1 MCLTPRGH
9 TLPQL
14 AAALLMLLWIALH
27 AAVAT
32 EIKAEDPAPLTPAEV
47 VPTTDQKADPAG
59 GGTPEPTVLPAAQTE
74 STTTREKLREALLN
88 ENFRYD
94 PKALVDPFVPFTVK
108 EDLAAP
114 EFQLP
119 TEQSEVEP
127 PKAQLPLTRLQKMG
141 LGEVESGLKAILMGP
156 MGHRALIQDGSGKG
170 YIVVVGTPVTGNDGV
185 VTEIFQD
192 AIVIRQQ
199 LWDRNLKKLVPK
211 ETLISLKTEAKAAAA
226 R

>member
-1 MCLTPRGH
+1 MCLTSPERILPR
-9 TLPQL
+9 LKPVL
-14 AAALLMLLWIALH
+14 AILLWIALN

-32 EIKAEDPAPLTPAEV
+32 EIKAEDPAPPGSAAGTQ
-47 VPTTDQKADPAG
+47 TTDQEAASSGVGIPGPIPRSNAP
-59 GGTPEPTVLPAAQTE
+59 TEPTT
-74 STTTREKLREALLN
+74 SREKLREALLN

-94 PKALVDPFVPFTVK
+94 PQVLIDPFVPFTVK

-119 TEQSEVEP
+119 TKESEVEP

-156 MGHRALIQDGSGKG
+156 LGRRALIQDGAGKG
-170 YIVVVGTPVTGNDGV
+170 YIVVIGTPVTGNDGV
-185 VTEIFQD
+185 VTEIFED

-199 LWDRNLKKLVPK
+199 VWDRGSKKYVPK

>member
-1 MCLTPRGH
+1 MGLTPRGH
-9 TLPQL
+9 VLPQL
-14 AAALLMLLWIALH
+14 AAALLMVLWIALH

-32 EIKAEDPAPLTPAEV
+32 AIKAEDPAPLAPAEV
-47 VPTTDQKADPAG
+47 VPTTDQEAVPVG
-59 GGTPEPTVLPAAQTE
+59 VGIPEPTALPATPTE
-74 STTTREKLREALLN
+74 PATTREKLREALLN
-88 ENFRYD
+88 EDFRYD
-94 PKALVDPFVPFTVK
+94 PKVLVDPFVPFTVK

-156 MGHRALIQDGSGKG
+156 MGRRALIQDGSGKG

-211 ETLISLKTEAKAAAA
+211 ETLISLKTDDQAAAA